1 MRHRLAMKDG
11 SKSSRKKGVIY
22 VERTAKGQKH
32 DMKKSHENTRYDKK
46 ANFVDVKI
54 CV

>member
-11 SKSSRKKGVIY
+11 SESSRKKGVIY
-22 VERTAKGQKH
+22 VKRTAKEQKH
-32 DMKKSHENTRYDKK
+32 DMNKSHENTRYDKK